1 MAIRYDEN
9 GVPYD
14 DGSFDYEALQQQEAS
29 QEQPIIVQE
38 QQEVPQEQQQV
49 EEQAVQQYLQQ
60 EEAKQAEEILAEDVP
75 QTFDINAFYDDRG
88 IGGNPTV
95 DNLSGSDLYPFD
107 YSPDSTAST
116 PVMDDPYKNEPIDS
130 GAYNY
135 TPDAIEDP
143 YAPAAGTST
152 VSTSQFENARATPF
166 RGGQDGTVGTP
177 IRDRLFGRKGRYT
190 ESESPIYISE
200 TSSPIAVTE
209 QQPPEQKLNP
219 LAPTSPGEYD
229 YTPLGTQ
236 GPPPELK
243 GSLPGISAAP
253 VGAEALTGLAALGD
267 GVIKMPA
274 GNANPNAPKIYS
286 EGNGPVDKQIDNL
299 GRDVNDRTGM
309 PLYRTPDGRMIA
321 PENLG
326 PNLKGLLL
334 NNPQLSAKRESTGI
348 SFNPNSQIQNALIS
362 TRDGLRSDESYGRQT
377 FPLTSFDI
385 IGDETLKNTKTLY
398 PKDYVPA
405 PLSQSIPQS
414 LTYDQMVQRD
424 RDGVLA
430 SKTIDPNETPEQ
442 KAERR
447 ITTRLLGEDQ
457 YKADLIAQKNDL
469 DDRFAMQGKG
479 RTPQEVEATNARVA
493 QYEKEAEQKAIAN
506 NPTSPSNTIQAR
518 VKSAMEAEKGMS
530 NPAGAAP
537 MPSTVPAAGTPPAA
551 GTSMPPSDTVQARM
565 KEAMAAAGTPAAVT
579 PPAAGTPA
587 GKADE
592 KPYQMTPVEQAA
604 KIMADLKTSQRLGT
618 PEQQAAAREAYQKGV
633 ASGIIKPLNFDAAG
647 AIKSDPQTLV
657 NEYYN
662 TKNPAEKKLIAGQIA
677 ESLLV
682 PLSES
687 DKEALKAGENVKRK
701 FNFLPAVGLKGEQEI
716 GNVDINSIAQKHLQ
730 TLQGGAYITKPE
742 DVGITPAQPNNQ
754 GPSGSS
760 LIPTPD
766 GGFKVPYVD
775 PDGKF
780 NVQSIPPRSGLVS
793 VAQADRAIGL
803 ITQKMTEDANRI
815 PLPNIKRILAGEA
828 ERTDTLN
835 SGALDKLQNLTQAWS
850 DSVRRDWSHS
860 ISNTKSGSSTNSVGS
875 STENSNSF
883 SIGTNNSNTQTG
895 SQTQGGKGSSSSRG
909 FSNSQG
915 NSTDERISNTNRT
928 SRDSSNTQGGSTT
941 ETVTSGGGTTRT
953 QTESKETIDNRNAV
967 MGMLSNLDQQKVS
980 NMMQE
985 YKNRID
991 QVTNGNKEIRS
1002 EYIKQA
1008 DLLLANQGKE
1018 QANKE
1023 LVPILTK
1030 NPIPDRNAMA
1040 ALEPHN
1046 SSSITNYIDL
1056 VTQSQPAVAKGW
1068 SQSVSDFYRATDG
1081 HNNPANSGTSL
1092 IDTRFPVIQSI
1103 LKGEMGKRE
1112 GDKNIGT
1119 DARKMIE
1126 AFSNLIPV
1134 QDVALKSFE
1143 KDGYEEGLRKL
1154 GNNGKESSAITNFN
1168 SMKVLNAYDTLTNM
1182 MIPKTQMPDGSISPR
1197 KLIPPEEFAKQ
1208 ATDLIYNNP
1217 KGNSHMGAVA
1227 FEMMKTIPAYREYLQ
1242 KYSDS
1247 KGLGFFW
1254 SSQADI
1260 DNYNRLK
1267 ALSDPANFDAYLKDG
1282 GKRLQPRW

>member
-14 DGSFDYEALQQQEAS
+14 DGSFDYEALQQQSAP
-29 QEQPIIVQE
+29 QEQNQQQQAEQNPQQQGTPQEAPQE
-38 QQEVPQEQQQV
+38 QQQVEQQQV

-60 EEAKQAEEILAEDVP
+60 EEEKKQAEQILIQEEADQQVIDQQAMEEELVAP
-75 QTFDINAFYDDRG
+75 A
-88 IGGNPTV
+88 
-95 DNLSGSDLYPFD
+95 SDPILE
-107 YSPDSTAST
+107 
-116 PVMDDPYKNEPIDS
+116 PYK
-130 GAYNY
+130 Y
-135 TPDAIEDP
+135 EDP
-143 YAPAAGTST
+143 VSEAEK
-152 VSTSQFENARATPF
+152 VSTSEFENARRTPF
-166 RGGQDGTVGTP
+166 RGGQDGSRGTP

-190 ESESPIYISE
+190 ESESPIYVSE
-200 TSSPIAVTE
+200 PSPATAVVE
-209 QQPPEQKLNP
+209 QQPLEQKLNP

-243 GSLPGISAAP
+243 GSFPGISAAP
-253 VGAEALTGLAALGD
+253 VDISATPVDANTPTGLAALGD

-274 GNANPNAPKIYS
+274 GDPNPNAPKIYS
-286 EGNGPVDKQIDNL
+286 EGINDLSRILGNGPTDYKYGKQIDNL
-299 GRDVNDRTGM
+299 GRDVERAGQ
-309 PLYRTPDGRMIA
+309 PLYRTPEGRMIA
-321 PENLG
+321 PENTGQRMLDIFKYNPELG
-326 PNLKGLLL
+326 
-334 NNPQLSAKRESTGI
+334 AKRESTGL
-348 SFNPNSQIQNALIS
+348 SFSPNTRIQNALIEE
-362 TRDGLRSDESYGRQT
+362 RDGLKTNEQLRNET
-377 FPLTSFDI
+377 FPLTSMDI
-385 IGDETLKNTKTLY
+385 IGNEALKNTKTLY

-424 RDGVLA
+424 RDGVLV
-430 SKTIDPNETPEQ
+430 TRPIDPNETPDQ
-442 KAERR
+442 KAERE

-457 YKADLIAQKNDL
+457 YKADLQAQKNDSY
-469 DDRFAMQGKG
+469 DRAAMQGKG
-479 RTPQEVEATNARVA
+479 RTPQEVAATNARVA

-506 NPTSPSNTIQAR
+506 DPTSPSNTIQAR
-518 VKSAMEAEKGMS
+518 VKAAMAAEKGMS
-530 NPAGAAP
+530 LPAGAAP
-537 MPSTVPAAGTPPAA
+537 MPSTVPAASTTPTAVTP
-551 GTSMPPSDTVQARM
+551 MPSSDTVQARM
-565 KEAMAAAGTPAAVT
+565 KEALAAAGTPAA
-579 PPAAGTPA
+579 GTPA
-587 GKADE
+587 VKADE

-647 AIKSDPQTLV
+647 AIKNDPQTLV
-657 NEYYN
+657 SQYYD
-662 TKNPAEKKLIAGQIA
+662 TKNLEEKKLIASQIA

-701 FNFLPAVGLKGEQEI
+701 FNFLPAVGLKGEQEL

-803 ITQKMTEDANRI
+803 ITQKMTEDVNRI

-850 DSVRRDWSHS
+850 DSVRKDWSHS

-875 STENSNSF
+875 STEIGSVTSFGSTNSS
-883 SIGTNNSNTQTG
+883 TQTG
-895 SQTQGGKGSSSSRG
+895 SQTEKNKNGSSSSG

-915 NSTDERISNTNRT
+915 NSMDQRNSITNRN
-928 SRDSSNTQGGSTT
+928 SRDSSNTQGASTT
-941 ETVTSGGGTTRT
+941 ETVTSGGGTTKT

-980 NMMQE
+980 NMMQD
-985 YKNRID
+985 YKNKID

-1008 DLLLANQGKE
+1008 DILLANQGKE

-1023 LVPILTK
+1023 LVPILTQ

-1046 SSSITNYIDL
+1046 SNSIAKYIEY
-1056 VTQSQPAVAKGW
+1056 VSQSQPAVAKAW
-1068 SQSVSDFYRATDG
+1068 SQAVPNFYTATDG
-1081 HNNPANSGTSL
+1081 HSNRANNATPL
-1092 IDTRFPVIQSI
+1092 IDIRFPVIQSI
-1103 LKGEMGKRE
+1103 LKGEMGIRE
-1112 GDKNIGT
+1112 GVKDIGPES
-1119 DARKMIE
+1119 RKMIE
-1126 AFSNLIPV
+1126 AFGNLIPA
-1134 QDVALKSFE
+1134 QDVASKAFE
-1143 KDGYEEGLRKL
+1143 RDGYEEGLRKL
-1154 GNNGKESSAITNFN
+1154 GNNAHESMAVRNLN
-1168 SMKVLNAYDTLTNM
+1168 SMKVLSAYDTLTNM

-1197 KLIPPEEFAKQ
+1197 KLIPPEEFVKQ
-1208 ATDLIYNNP
+1208 VTDLIVNNP

-1227 FEMMKTIPAYREYLQ
+1227 FEMMKTNKPYREYLQ

-1247 KGLGFFW
+1247 QGLGFLW
-1254 SSQADI
+1254 SNQAEI
-1260 DNYNRLK
+1260 DKYNRLK
-1267 ALSDPANFDAYLKDG
+1267 ALSDPVNHDAYIKDG
-1282 GKRLQPRW
+1282 GRKLQPRW

>member
-14 DGSFDYEALQQQEAS
+14 DGSFDYEALQQQAAP
-29 QEQPIIVQE
+29 QEQNQQQQAE
-38 QQEVPQEQQQV
+38 QNPQQQGTPQEQQQV
-49 EEQAVQQYLQQ
+49 APQEQQQVKEQAVQQYLQQ
-60 EEAKQAEEILAEDVP
+60 EKEKKQTEETLVQEEAAQQAAKQQAIDELPI
-75 QTFDINAFYDDRG
+75 
-88 IGGNPTV
+88 V
-95 DNLSGSDLYPFD
+95 DNPNGSDLTPFD
-107 YSPDSTAST
+107 YSAQE
-116 PVMDDPYKNEPIDS
+116 DPYKYDKPKENLLDQVAPQVS
-130 GAYNY
+130 G
-135 TPDAIEDP
+135 TEK
-143 YAPAAGTST
+143 
-152 VSTSQFENARATPF
+152 VSTSQFENARRTPF
-166 RGGQDGTVGTP
+166 RGGQDGTVDTP
-177 IRDRLFGRKGRYT
+177 LRDRLFGKKGSYT

-200 TSSPIAVTE
+200 SSPSTAVVE
-209 QQPPEQKLNP
+209 QQPLEQKLNP

-243 GSLPGISAAP
+243 GSFPGISAAP
-253 VGAEALTGLAALGD
+253 ADVGAAPVDANTPTGLAALGD

-274 GNANPNAPKIYS
+274 GDANPNAPKIYS
-286 EGNGPVDKQIDNL
+286 EGINDLSRILGNGPTDYKYGKQIDNL

-334 NNPQLSAKRESTGI
+334 NNPQLLAKRESTGI
-348 SFNPNSQIQNALIS
+348 SFNPNTKIQNALIS
-362 TRDGLRSDESYGRQT
+362 TRDGLRSDASYNGET
-377 FPLTSFDI
+377 FPLASMDI
-385 IGDETLKNTKTLY
+385 IGNETLKNTKTLY

-405 PLSQSIPQS
+405 PLSQSLPQS

-424 RDGVLA
+424 RDGALVTRQPD
-430 SKTIDPNETPEQ
+430 SNETPDQ
-442 KAERR
+442 KAERL

-479 RTPQEVEATNARVA
+479 RTPQEVAATNARVA

-518 VKSAMEAEKGMS
+518 VKAAMEAEKGMS

-537 MPSTVPAAGTPPAA
+537 IPSTVPAAGTPAA
-551 GTSMPPSDTVQARM
+551 
-565 KEAMAAAGTPAAVT
+565 
-579 PPAAGTPA
+579 
-587 GKADE
+587 KADE
-592 KPYQMTPVEQAA
+592 KPTQMSNVELGTKLLGDWKSAN
-604 KIMADLKTSQRLGT
+604 RFGT
-618 PEQQAAAREAYQKGV
+618 PEEAAAAKAAYDKAVG
-633 ASGIIKPLNFDAAG
+633 AGLIKPVFD
-647 AIKSDPQTLV
+647 DP
-657 NEYYN
+657 
-662 TKNPAEKKLIAGQIA
+662 
-677 ESLLV
+677 ESLLGTYFDTKDMTEKRNIGDQILKSLLA
-682 PLSES
+682 PLTEGEKERQLAGE
-687 DKEALKAGENVKRK
+687 DIKRRVNWMTPIGKGVIGNEDAINRIAKEALLRLPGGEFITTPKDSGINVNK
-701 FNFLPAVGLKGEQEI
+701 PQAS
-716 GNVDINSIAQKHLQ
+716 NS
-730 TLQGGAYITKPE
+730 
-742 DVGITPAQPNNQ
+742 N
-754 GPSGSS
+754 SS

-780 NVQSIPPRSGLVS
+780 NVQTIPPRGELVS

-850 DSVRRDWSHS
+850 DSVRKDWSHS
-860 ISNTKSGSSTNSVGS
+860 ISSTRSGSSTNSVGS
-875 STENSNSF
+875 STENSNSK
-883 SIGTNNSNTQTG
+883 GTNNSNAQTG
-895 SQTQGGKGSSSSRG
+895 SETQHGKGGSSSNG
-909 FSNSQG
+909 FSNTQS
-915 NSTDERISNTNRT
+915 NSMEQRNSNRT

-980 NMMQE
+980 HMMQD
-985 YKNRID
+985 YKNKID

-1008 DLLLANQGKE
+1008 DILLANQGKE

-1046 SSSITNYIDL
+1046 SASIVKYIDH
-1056 VTQSQPAVAKGW
+1056 VIQSQPAVAKGW
-1068 SQSVSDFYRATDG
+1068 SQSVPDFYRATDG
-1081 HNNPANSGTSL
+1081 HSNPANNATPL
-1092 IDTRFPVIQSI
+1092 IDIKFPVVQSI
-1103 LKGEMGKRE
+1103 LKGEMGIRE

-1119 DARKMIE
+1119 DARKMLE
-1126 AFSNLIPV
+1126 AFGNLIPV
-1134 QDVALKSFE
+1134 QDVASKAFE

-1154 GNNGKESSAITNFN
+1154 GNNGKESSAIANFN
-1168 SMKVLNAYDTLTNM
+1168 SMKVLKAYDTLTNM

-1197 KLIPPEEFAKQ
+1197 KLIPPEEFVKQ
-1208 ATDLIYNNP
+1208 VTDIIFNNP
-1217 KGNSHMGAVA
+1217 KGNSNLGPVA
-1227 FEMMKTIPAYREYLQ
+1227 FEMMKTNQPYREYLQ

-1247 KGLGFFW
+1247 KGLGWLW
-1254 SSQADI
+1254 SNQAEVDK
-1260 DNYNRLK
+1260 YNRLK
-1267 ALSDPANFDAYLKDG
+1267 ALSDPVNHDAYLKDG
-1282 GKRLQPRW
+1282 GKKLLPRW

>member
-14 DGSFDYEALQQQEAS
+14 DGSFDYEALQQQAAP

-38 QQEVPQEQQQV
+38 QQQAVPQEQQQEAPQEQQQVEQQQV

-60 EEAKQAEEILAEDVP
+60 EEEKQAEQILVQEEADQQAIDQQAMEEELV
-75 QTFDINAFYDDRG
+75 A
-88 IGGNPTV
+88 PTSESI
-95 DNLSGSDLYPFD
+95 LE
-107 YSPDSTAST
+107 
-116 PVMDDPYKNEPIDS
+116 PYK
-130 GAYNY
+130 Y
-135 TPDAIEDP
+135 EDP
-143 YAPAAGTST
+143 VSEAEK
-152 VSTSQFENARATPF
+152 VSTSEFENARRTPLRPGGATP
-166 RGGQDGTVGTP
+166 V
-177 IRDRLFGRKGRYT
+177 RDFLFGRKGRYT
-190 ESESPIYISE
+190 ESESPIYVSE
-200 TSSPIAVTE
+200 PSPSIAVAEE
-209 QQPPEQKLNP
+209 QAPIQKLNP

-243 GSLPGISAAP
+243 GSFPGISAATADVSATP
-253 VGAEALTGLAALGD
+253 VDASTPTGLAALGD

-274 GNANPNAPKIYS
+274 GDANLNAPKIYS
-286 EGNGPVDKQIDNL
+286 ENINDLERILGYGFQQDRIAKGYLPSGKPIDNL
-299 GRDVNDRTGM
+299 GRDVERAGQ
-309 PLYRTPDGRMIA
+309 PLYRTPEGRMIA
-321 PENLG
+321 PENTGQRMLDIFKYNPELG
-326 PNLKGLLL
+326 
-334 NNPQLSAKRESTGI
+334 AKRESTGL
-348 SFNPNSQIQNALIS
+348 SFNPNTRIQNALIEE
-362 TRDGLRSDESYGRQT
+362 RDGLKTNEQLRNET
-377 FPLTSFDI
+377 FPLTSMDI
-385 IGDETLKNTKTLY
+385 IGNEALKNTKTLY
-398 PKDYVPA
+398 PKGYVPE
-405 PLSQSIPQS
+405 PLSQSLPQS

-424 RDGVLA
+424 RDGVLV
-430 SKTIDPNETPEQ
+430 TRPIDPNETPDQ
-442 KAERR
+442 KAERE

-479 RTPQEVEATNARVA
+479 RTPQEVAATNARVA

-506 NPTSPSNTIQAR
+506 DPTSPSNTIQAR
-518 VKSAMEAEKGMS
+518 VKAAMAAEKGMS

-537 MPSTVPAAGTPPAA
+537 MPSTVPAASATPTAVTP
-551 GTSMPPSDTVQARM
+551 MPSSDTVQSRM
-565 KEAMAAAGTPAAVT
+565 KEAMAAAGTPAA
-579 PPAAGTPA
+579 GTPA
-587 GKADE
+587 VKADE

-701 FNFLPAVGLKGEQEI
+701 FNFLPAVGLKGEQEL
-716 GNVDINSIAQKHLQ
+716 GNVDINSIAQRHLQ

-742 DVGITPAQPNNQ
+742 DVGIAPAQPNNQ

-780 NVQSIPPRSGLVS
+780 NQQTIPPRSGLVS

-850 DSVRRDWSHS
+850 DSVRKDWSHS
-860 ISNTKSGSSTNSVGS
+860 ISNTRSGSSTNSVGS
-875 STENSNSF
+875 SREVGIVTSIGSNNSSAQGGSQSQSGKGYSNSSNF
-883 SIGTNNSNTQTG
+883 SNTQ
-895 SQTQGGKGSSSSRG
+895 GSSVDQRNSVVNR
-909 FSNSQG
+909 NSQ
-915 NSTDERISNTNRT
+915 
-928 SRDSSNTQGGSTT
+928 DSSNTQGSSTT
-941 ETVTSGGGTTRT
+941 ETVTSGGGTTKT

-980 NMMQE
+980 NMMQD
-985 YKNRID
+985 YKNKID

-1008 DLLLANQGKE
+1008 DILLANQGKE

-1023 LVPILTK
+1023 LVPILTQ

-1046 SSSITNYIDL
+1046 SNSIVKYIEY
-1056 VTQSQPAVAKGW
+1056 VSQSQPAVAKGW
-1068 SQSVSDFYRATDG
+1068 SQAVPDFYTATDG
-1081 HNNPANSGTSL
+1081 HSNRANNATPL
-1092 IDTRFPVIQSI
+1092 IDIRFPVIQSI
-1103 LKGEMGKRE
+1103 LKGEMGIRE
-1112 GDKNIGT
+1112 GVKDIGPES
-1119 DARKMIE
+1119 RKMIE
-1126 AFSNLIPV
+1126 AFSNLIPA
-1134 QDVALKSFE
+1134 QDVASKAFE
-1143 KDGYEEGLRKL
+1143 RDGYEEGLRKL
-1154 GNNGKESSAITNFN
+1154 GNNASESNAIRNFN

-1182 MIPKTQMPDGSISPR
+1182 MIPKTAMPDGSISPR
-1197 KLIPPEEFAKQ
+1197 KLIPPEEFVKQ
-1208 ATDLIYNNP
+1208 VTDLIVNNP

-1227 FEMMKTIPAYREYLQ
+1227 FEMMKTNKPYREYLQ

-1247 KGLGFFW
+1247 RGLGFLW
-1254 SSQADI
+1254 SNQAEI
-1260 DNYNRLK
+1260 DKYNRLK
-1267 ALSDPANFDAYLKDG
+1267 ALSDPVNHDAYIKNG
-1282 GKRLQPRW
+1282 GMKLQPRW